1 MYNVSAIWTMAG
13 VWLIS
18 VLKLPEMPVSLASA
32 VFRIIA
38 AIVCAFASS
47 SWYFYVGNVLAC
59 PSILIGP
66 LARSQISKLVSPQEV
81 GKCVLVFIVRAI

>member
-1 MYNVSAIWTMAG
+1 MFG

-18 VLKLPEMPVSLASA
+18 ALKLPEMPVSFANA

-38 AIVCAFASS
+38 AIVCAFAPS
-47 SWYFYVGNVLAC
+47 SWYFYLGNVLAC

-66 LARSQISKLVSPQEV
+66 LARSQISKLVSPEEV
-81 GKCVLVFIVRAI
+81 GKCVFINSVF